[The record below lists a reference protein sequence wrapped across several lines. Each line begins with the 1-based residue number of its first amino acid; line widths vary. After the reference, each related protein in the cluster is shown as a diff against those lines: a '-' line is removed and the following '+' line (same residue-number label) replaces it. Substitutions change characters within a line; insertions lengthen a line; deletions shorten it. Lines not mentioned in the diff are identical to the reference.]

1 MKKSE
6 MIDAIAKETGVT
18 KTDVEKVFN
27 ATFETIKKDLKKN
40 EKSSI
45 ANFGT
50 FKVSKRAARTG
61 RNPQTGAEVKIPA
74 RTAVTFKAGSALKD
88 AVN

>member
-1 MKKSE
+1 

-61 RNPQTGAEVKIPA
+61 RNPQTGATIKIAAKTVPA
-74 RTAVTFKAGSALKD
+74 FTAGKKFKD
-88 AVN
+88 AVKQSLKF

>member
-27 ATFETIKKDLKKN
+27 ATFETRFK
-40 EKSSI
+40 EK
-45 ANFGT
+45 
-50 FKVSKRAARTG
+50 
-61 RNPQTGAEVKIPA
+61 
-74 RTAVTFKAGSALKD
+74 
-88 AVN
+88 